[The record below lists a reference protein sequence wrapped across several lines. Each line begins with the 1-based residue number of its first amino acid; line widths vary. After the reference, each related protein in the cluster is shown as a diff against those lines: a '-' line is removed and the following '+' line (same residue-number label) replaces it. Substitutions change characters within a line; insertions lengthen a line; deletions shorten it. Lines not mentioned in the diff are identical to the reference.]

1 MHKSLLEERLFNY
14 FHHWRAPQHQW
25 TKNDKKI
32 LDSTVAEEEEDDEAD
47 PNGHSHKTN
56 NFKMESMMKPFMG
69 FSKMFSRRNS
79 APRREE
85 LRRVKIDF
93 SQNGAKLP
101 EGSIETISAGGG
113 KSPGHHEGGGLT
125 VKVKEDEVQQRRIRI
140 KQKPEPRKTLNFFFT
155 WWWSANT
162 LLLLLQIQI
171 PPRLHG
177 HYLFD

>member
-1 MHKSLLEERLFNY
+1 MHFCYSPLLPSTLLCLTPRKLQCTNPCRRKDFSTISTIEELLN
-14 FHHWRAPQHQW
+14 
-25 TKNDKKI
+25 TNELKMTKKI

-155 WWWSANT
+155 W
-162 LLLLLQIQI
+162 
-171 PPRLHG
+171 
-177 HYLFD
+177 

>member
-1 MHKSLLEERLFNY
+1 M
-14 FHHWRAPQHQW
+14 
-25 TKNDKKI
+25 TKKI

-155 WWWSANT
+155 WWFCQHFATIIADSNPTPIAWPLSLRLTSLYVWKEA
-162 LLLLLQIQI
+162 
-171 PPRLHG
+171 RLHQ
-177 HYLFD
+177 HLNVKTTAEKKK